1 MPWLEGNSPI
11 FSFLFNSYIILL
23 IFNTFVFQV
32 DQCIGIGETVVRSY
46 TPVRQGQTATII
58 NIYSTEKTDAEFI
71 TDPGVKH
78 CGMLRL
84 SLNADDDRELSE
96 GALNAKRD
104 ATDSALNAVARY
116 TGRREIRASMMF
128 GDTEIK
134 VTAVDMTTGRTVKA
148 DIDFLNS

>member
-1 MPWLEGNSPI
+1 MTWLEGNRPI
-11 FSFLFNSYIILL
+11 FSLLFNSYIILL
-23 IFNTFVFQV
+23 IFNTYVFQV

-96 GALNAKRD
+96 GALSV
-104 ATDSALNAVARY
+104 TDSALNAGARY